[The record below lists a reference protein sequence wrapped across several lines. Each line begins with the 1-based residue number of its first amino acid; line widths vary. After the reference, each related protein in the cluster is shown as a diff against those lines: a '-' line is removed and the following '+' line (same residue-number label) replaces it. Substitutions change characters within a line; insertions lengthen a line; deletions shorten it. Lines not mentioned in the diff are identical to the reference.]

1 MNGNNDESLM
11 KHLLES
17 NSIDLLDL
25 DCTKPTRSNFPFFLG
40 VSRQRRISISHLI
53 WHISLYL
60 VLNNQCCK

>member
-25 DCTKPTRSNFPFFLG
+25 DCTKPTRSNFPCFWGFKAKKDLNKSPNLAYILI
-40 VSRQRRISISHLI
+40 SRSE
-53 WHISLYL
+53 
-60 VLNNQCCK
+60 